1 MALHHAACGESGAA
15 LHCRASCSCREL
27 CETGLRLLGRAAER
41 GDRNGAR
48 SKSGEGWMLLLI
60 HLPRGLVIFSGF
72 LNNCRTTD
80 IRSSP
85 SEVMREERWDLWE
98 LLRRAGA
105 VPVSRSCRP
114 GDSGLSPLNLGTQ
127 VSPQNAGRVP
137 VVARGQA
144 GCAAKALPWQGRWLG
159 SNSMS
164 ERCC

>member
-1 MALHHAACGESGAA
+1 
-15 LHCRASCSCREL
+15 
-27 CETGLRLLGRAAER
+27 
-41 GDRNGAR
+41 
-48 SKSGEGWMLLLI
+48 MLLLI

-144 GCAAKALPWQGRWLG
+144 GCAAKALPWQDGGWGATACQSVAAESTARAGGQPGTLWGKEGAKGGLEEEVELRQGMWL
-159 SNSMS
+159 
-164 ERCC
+164 